1 MDNFINVL
9 SRVMSRQEARELTE
23 STRERQSEEY
33 ERYRQREDNYRRSR
47 EIGYD
52 VDFDIFRYGAGGL
65 KI

>member
-1 MDNFINVL
+1 MDNFISVL

-33 ERYRQREDNYRRSR
+33 DRYRQREDNYRRSR

>member
-1 MDNFINVL
+1 MDNFISVL

-52 VDFDIFRYGAGGL
+52 FDFNVFRSAGGL

>member
-1 MDNFINVL
+1 MDNFISVL

-33 ERYRQREDNYRRSR
+33 ERYRQREDSYRRSR

-52 VDFDIFRYGAGGL
+52 SDFDVFRTTGGL

>member
-52 VDFDIFRYGAGGL
+52 FDFDVFRTTGGL

>member
-52 VDFDIFRYGAGGL
+52 FDFDVFRTTGEL

>member
-1 MDNFINVL
+1 MDKTFRDVLYNVMTR
-9 SRVMSRQEARELTE
+9 SEATELYE
-23 STRERQSEEY
+23 SGRDRRAAEQ

-52 VDFDIFRYGAGGL
+52 FDFDVFRTTGGL

>member
-52 VDFDIFRYGAGGL
+52 FDFDVFRSTGGL

>member
-1 MDNFINVL
+1 MDNFISVL

-52 VDFDIFRYGAGGL
+52 FDFDVFRTTGGL